1 MKENM
6 NRKDKIVQAQFNMIQ
21 TTGKISGEVK
31 NISPSPVDTENN
43 EISWKEI
50 TTDGINEELLFENVD
65 KELTNLV
72 SIIHDLSNALNLD
85 FNKIIGG

>member
-31 NISPSPVDTENN
+31 NILAS
-43 EISWKEI
+43 
-50 TTDGINEELLFENVD
+50 EEKSRILESIENVD

>member
-6 NRKDKIVQAQFNMIQ
+6 NRKDKIVQTQFNMIQ

-31 NISPSPVDTENN
+31 NILAS
-43 EISWKEI
+43 
-50 TTDGINEELLFENVD
+50 EEKSRILESIENVD

>member
-31 NISPSPVDTENN
+31 NILN
-43 EISWKEI
+43 
-50 TTDGINEELLFENVD
+50 
-65 KELTNLV
+65 
-72 SIIHDLSNALNLD
+72 SN
-85 FNKIIGG
+85 F